1 MSTFRQSLL
10 FLLIAVFTQGCVR
23 VGLDA
28 PVVPTAGDV
37 EPTQTEALA
46 LATATPS
53 PSPIIIPTLTEIIP
67 TLLPRIKITAVKGN
81 LFIRRGPGLEY
92 NAIAVLYKDTSTEA
106 IARDVLSNWVQVFIP
121 DSEKTGWVSI
131 QTGYSTIGGDLNNL
145 PDFTFTDWPV
155 PVYIKNCTEHDMF
168 ITPGD
173 IYLPNLYTNA
183 EYKNEVQV
191 NPGSYTAFD
200 MIVPGEPVA
209 QKFELSEGM
218 EAYITLNGLGEKH
231 KCP

>member
-1 MSTFRQSLL
+1 MSTFRQSLFL
-10 FLLIAVFTQGCVR
+10 LLIAVFTQGCVR
-23 VGLDA
+23 AGLDA
-28 PVVPTAGDV
+28 PLVATAGDV

-46 LATATPS
+46 LATATPL
-53 PSPIIIPTLTEIIP
+53 PSPTIVPTLTEIIP
-67 TLLPRIKITAVKGN
+67 TPLSKIRITAVKGN

-92 NAIAVLYKDTSTEA
+92 NAIGVLYKDTSTEA
-106 IARDVLSNWVQVFIP
+106 IARDVLSNWAQVLIP
-121 DSEKTGWVSI
+121 NSEKTGWVSI
-131 QTGYSTIGGDLNNL
+131 QTEHSKIEGDLNNV

-155 PVYIKNCTEHDMF
+155 PAYIKNCTEHDMF

-173 IYLPNLYTNA
+173 IYLPNLYSNA